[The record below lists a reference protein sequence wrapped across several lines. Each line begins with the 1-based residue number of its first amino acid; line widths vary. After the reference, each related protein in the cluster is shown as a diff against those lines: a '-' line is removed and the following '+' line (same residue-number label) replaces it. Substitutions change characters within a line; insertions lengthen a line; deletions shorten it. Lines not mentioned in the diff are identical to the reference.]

1 MVSLI
6 RGGGEGGECVDWSS
20 SHVMKLSLL
29 FFAVNLSLLNLSFN
43 MYFMVAG
50 KTMISILIKFK

>member
-1 MVSLI
+1 M
-6 RGGGEGGECVDWSS
+6 DWSS

-50 KTMISILIKFK
+50 KTMISILIKLK